1 MLEGKKALVTGGS
14 GVLGS
19 VMARGLAAAGAEVAV
34 LSRTPVEGQW
44 RSLVGDVT
52 DRDSLVRAR
61 GQLGR
66 LDILVNAAGGNQ
78 PGATIGPDQTLSDLD
93 PVALEQVVRLNLQGT
108 ILSCQ
113 VFLEAMTEGCIVN
126 ISSMAADRPLS
137 RVVGYSAAKAGV
149 ENFTR
154 WLAADLARRGR
165 PVRVNALSP
174 GFFLADQNRALLMGP
189 DGQLTAR
196 GQSVIDQTPMGRFGQ
211 PDELVAP
218 LLFLVSP
225 GASFVTGAIL
235 PVDGGFSAFCL

>member
-19 VMARGLAAAGAEVAV
+19 VMARGLATAGAEVTV
-34 LSRTPVEGQW
+34 LSRRPVEGQW

-61 GQLGR
+61 DEIAQV
-66 LDILVNAAGGNQ
+66 DILVNAAGGNQ
-78 PGATIGPDQTLSDLD
+78 PGATIGPGQDLSDLE
-93 PVALEQVVRLNLQGT
+93 PEALDQVIKLNLQGT

-113 VFLEAMTEGCIVN
+113 VFLEAMSEGCIVN

-165 PVRVNALSP
+165 PIRVNALSP
-174 GFFLADQNRALLMGP
+174 GFFLADQNRALLVQA
-189 DGQLTAR
+189 DGSPTAR
-196 GQSVIDQTPMGRFGQ
+196 GQSVIEQTPMGRFGQ
-211 PDELVAP
+211 PEELVAP